1 MHAQVYWT
9 QEVTAAIKSGKGGLD
24 KLVLQLNKQLRDIT
38 LLVRGPLSGLERKT
52 LGALCT
58 IDVHARDTV
67 VKMVEV
73 AAYTYFAVHT

>member
-1 MHAQVYWT
+1 VYWT
-9 QEVTAAIKSGKGGLD
+9 QEVTAAIKAGKGGLD

-73 AAYTYFAVHT
+73 HCYTYLAI